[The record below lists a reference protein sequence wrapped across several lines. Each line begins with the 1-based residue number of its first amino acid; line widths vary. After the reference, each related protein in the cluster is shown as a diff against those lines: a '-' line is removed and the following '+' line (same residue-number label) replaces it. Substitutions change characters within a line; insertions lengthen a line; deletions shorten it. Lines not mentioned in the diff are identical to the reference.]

1 MEAVIYI
8 DNGTTSYIPV
18 VQEGIEWSTDRKST
32 PGKLTFT
39 AVGDEILKMEEGN
52 TVRLCVDGENVFY
65 GFIFTKD
72 YDKNGTISVTAYDQ
86 LRYLN
91 NKDTYVYTEKKAS
104 ELLSMIAADF
114 QLNAGTIED
123 TGYVIAQKAESN
135 KKLFDIIQN
144 ALDSTLLNTGRLYC
158 MYDEFGHITLKNIE
172 SMKVPLLIDE
182 ETAQSY
188 DYSTSIDNEVYNQI
202 KLTFDNEKTGKR
214 EVYLARDNTNIR
226 QWGILQYYDTLQ
238 EGENGQA
245 KADALLKL
253 YNKKARSLKLSGV
266 LGDIRVRA
274 GSSVLVSMR
283 LPDMT
288 VQSYLLCEK
297 VVHTFKNE
305 EHTMSLT
312 LRGGDFIA

>member
-1 MEAVIYI
+1 MEAVVYI
-8 DNGTTSYIPV
+8 DNGEISYIPA

-32 PGKLTFT
+32 PGKLTFK
-39 AVGDEILKMEEGN
+39 VIGDDILQMEEGN
-52 TVRLCVDGENVFY
+52 AVRLYVDGINVFY
-65 GFIFTKD
+65 GFVFTKD
-72 YDKNGTISVTAYDQ
+72 YDKNGIISVTAYDQ

-91 NKDTYVYTEKKAS
+91 NKDTYVYIEKKAS
-104 ELLSMIAADF
+104 ELLSMIADDF
-114 QLNAGTIED
+114 ELSTGTIED
-123 TGYVIAQKAESN
+123 TGYVIAQKSESN

-144 ALDSTLLNTGRLYC
+144 ALDSTLLNTGKLYC
-158 MYDEFGHITLKNIE
+158 MYDDFGHITLKNIE
-172 SMKVPLLIDE
+172 SMTVPLLIDE

-188 DYSTSIDNEVYNQI
+188 DYSTSIDNDVYNQI

-214 EVYLARDNTNIR
+214 EVYLARDNTNINK
-226 QWGILQYYDTLQ
+226 WGILQYYDTLQ

-253 YNKKARSLKLSGV
+253 YNKKARTLKLSGV
-266 LGDIRVRA
+266 LGDTRVRA
-274 GSSVLVSMR
+274 GSSVLVSMK
-283 LPDMT
+283 LSDMT

-305 EHTMSLT
+305 EHTMALT